1 MTGYYV
7 LAAISVVW
15 ALVLTGIG
23 LTRPSFPSTGGLAR
37 ALMGFGVI
45 LALATMGVLIASTH
59 VEHPREEAAEAAE
72 HKAAAEEQKGEQA
85 PEQKGEQAPAPGGP
99 ESAVKR
105 VPVKEKEF
113 SIQIQGGTDLAAG
126 RLRVHGR
133 QRGQDPARPGRRGKR
148 HREEDAP
155 AGRGRE
161 GRAEGRVEAGQVPLL
176 LHGAGPCA
184 VGHGR

>member
-23 LTRPSFPSTGGLAR
+23 LTRPNFPPTGGLAR

-45 LALATMGVLIASTH
+45 LALATMGVLIASTQ

-72 HKAAAEEQKGEQA
+72 HKGAAEEQKGER
-85 PEQKGEQAPAPGGP
+85 APAPGGP

-105 VPVKEKEF
+105 VPVTEKEF
-113 SIQIQGGTDLAAG
+113 SIQIQGGTDLEPASYEFAVDNAG
-126 RLRVHGR
+126 KIPHDLAV
-133 QRGQDPARPGRRGKR
+133 
-148 HREEDAP
+148 
-155 AGRGRE
+155 E
-161 GRAEGRVEAGQVPLL
+161 GNGIEKKTPLL
-176 LHGAGPCA
+176 DPGKEGGLKVALKPGKYRFYCTVP
-184 VGHGR
+184 GHAQSGMDDEVTVK